1 MTNNNSIFMVNNSKL
16 ENLETVFPSL
26 VIDTNVFADALNRV
40 LLSRY
45 IDETTVKYQTAIDT
59 IKTTEEK
66 IGKSIDKTS
75 EEYTALL
82 TRLDR
87 AESNKSK
94 FSDLLEQLRK
104 VELPENPET
113 SLELDEI
120 VTFYSMLYSTCG
132 GIDVDKNKIR
142 PIVLKGMRALY
153 NQCVAYADKYE
164 DTEDSWTNTRKQD
177 FLAIRESLNQI
188 GSRLNGDPSEI
199 RKGFKYSCGNKDLF
213 RLISFCAKINDHERK
228 TGKFVSKRNSFERF
242 QKMVICT
249 IFRIDSDLLVGT
261 GEIEI

>member
-1 MTNNNSIFMVNNSKL
+1 MANNTILMINGSKL

-26 VIDTNVFADALNRV
+26 VIDTDLFVNALNRV

-45 IDETTVKYQTAIDT
+45 IDETTVKYQTAVDT
-59 IKTTEEK
+59 IKDTEKKIEK
-66 IGKSIDKTS
+66 SSDETS
-75 EEYTALL
+75 DEYSKLL
-82 TRLDR
+82 DRLDR
-87 AESNKSK
+87 AESNKTK
-94 FSDLLEQLRK
+94 FSDLLDQLRK

-113 SLELDEI
+113 SSELDEI

-132 GIDVDKNKIR
+132 GIDVGKNKIR
-142 PIVLKGMRALY
+142 PIVLKGMRVLY
-153 NQCVAYADKYE
+153 KQCVDYADKYE
-164 DTEDSWTNTRKQD
+164 DTEDTWTDTRKQD
-177 FLAIRESLNQI
+177 FLTIREGLNQI

-213 RLISFCAKINDHERK
+213 RLIAFSAKINDHERK

-242 QKMVICT
+242 QRMVICT

>member
-1 MTNNNSIFMVNNSKL
+1 MTNNTILMINGAKL

-26 VIDTNVFADALNRV
+26 VIDTELFVNALNRV

-45 IDETTVKYQTAIDT
+45 TDEITVKYQVAIDT
-59 IKTTEEK
+59 IKETEKKIEK
-66 IGKSIDKTS
+66 SSEKDSDEYGK
-75 EEYTALL
+75 LL
-82 TRLDR
+82 DRLDH
-87 AESNKSK
+87 AETNKSK

-104 VELPENPET
+104 VELSESPE
-113 SLELDEI
+113 SSSELDEI

-132 GIDVDKNKIR
+132 GIDVEKNKVR
-142 PIVLKGMRALY
+142 PIVVKGMRALY

-164 DTEDSWTNTRKQD
+164 DTEDTWTETRKND

-242 QKMVICT
+242 QRMAICT

>member
-1 MTNNNSIFMVNNSKL
+1 MVNNGKL
-16 ENLETVFPSL
+16 ESLETVFPSL
-26 VIDTNVFADALNRV
+26 VVDTTLFVNALNHV

-45 IDETTVKYQTAIDT
+45 TDETTVKYQTAIDT

-66 IGKSIDKTS
+66 IGKSTDKTS

-87 AESNKSK
+87 AESNKTK
-94 FSDLLEQLRK
+94 FSDLLDQLKK
-104 VELPENPET
+104 VELPELPEM
-113 SLELDEI
+113 SSELDEI
-120 VTFYSMLYSTCG
+120 ITFYSMLYSTCG
-132 GIDVDKNKIR
+132 GIDTDKNKIR
-142 PIVLKGMRALY
+142 PIVLKGMRTLY
-153 NQCVAYADKYE
+153 KQCVDYADKYE
-164 DTEDSWTNTRKQD
+164 DTDETWNDTRKQD
-177 FLAIRESLNQI
+177 FLAIRENLNQI

-213 RLISFCAKINDHERK
+213 RLISFCVKINDHERK
-228 TGKFVSKRNSFERF
+228 TGKFVAKRNSFERF
-242 QKMVICT
+242 QRMAICT